1 MRTLLLSIAF
11 LLSQIINAQ
20 TIENPSFKARTGSI
34 RNITR
39 IERTPE
45 ATKLYIH
52 AIFRPHWWIKE
63 EGDSYLV
70 DVATQAKYKFL
81 KAEGIEVNKEVY
93 MPASGEKDYILYFE
107 PLPKETKSIHLLNA
121 SPNSES
127 NTYDI
132 SLVNTPKKKATPL
145 ETIKGNW
152 YKADITNQWEYGIY
166 DSISIV
172 QNRIFINKSIR
183 KKGKSIEICIKDKQQ
198 GFEKTLMLT
207 PQKDGNC
214 LIKVNEENEYLYTR
228 QKSNQ
233 KAITAEPDFKDFFR
247 QDTAFFQG
255 YIEGYDPRL
264 GFETGLVYL
273 DNILTRE
280 DLPTVVTIHPDGTFE
295 AKLPLNYPIEKYLSI
310 NNLYIPFYIEPGQTL
325 TMYLNWEAVL
335 AFNRARNYNL
345 PIENI
350 EYMGPSAYL
359 SYMYKD
365 LRRLI
370 NYPYDKI
377 SKAQKKLTPNEF
389 KEMVKP
395 DFSKWDQIGDSLTQI
410 YDASEKAVHLLKNKI
425 NIQKGN
431 TLFNYLMSRNYYAQ
445 QDTANQALKVKED
458 NSYYE
463 FLKHMPLNDEVVI
476 TDSEA
481 SVFINRLE
489 YMNPFFN
496 RNNSTSQ
503 TDSITIKYPTKNLLT
518 FLKEKGVKLNSD
530 QEKLRIRQEKLV
542 GKTFKQSRKDM
553 QKDLQIIL
561 NLYQTEKELIKEHE
575 KLYIR
580 MEKEGTQEPSKEELD
595 KQNWSINKRFITFR
609 DSILNLLSGQS
620 NPFLYQAVMVR
631 SLNYELKSYKTREW
645 AKRHIDTLTQRL
657 TYPFLVVEAQ
667 RMLNKAH
674 PDNASASYKLPEGKA
689 ADIFR
694 NIIKAYSGKVLFVDF
709 WSTGCG
715 PCRGGIE
722 ATANLREKY
731 KNHPEF
737 QFIYITSQKESPQ
750 QYYDEYVGKHLKGEA
765 SYWIHET
772 EFHYLRELFKF
783 NAIPHYELVEK
794 DGSIATQCPGSWKL
808 EEYLKKRFENNGSA
822 GSAK

>member
-1 MRTLLLSIAF
+1 MRTILLCITF
-11 LLSQIINAQ
+11 LLSGIINAQ

-107 PLPKETKSIHLLNA
+107 PLPKETQRIHLLNT
-121 SPNSES
+121 SPNSET

-132 SLVNTPKKKATPL
+132 SLVKAKKKKATPL

-152 YKADITNQWEYGIY
+152 YKADVTNQWEYGIY
-166 DSISIV
+166 DSISII
-172 QNRIFINKSIR
+172 QNRIFTNKSIR
-183 KKGKSIEICIKDKQQ
+183 KKGKSIEICVKDKQQ
-198 GFEKTLMLT
+198 GFESTLLLT

-214 LIKVNEENEYLYTR
+214 LIKTNGVNEYLYTK
-228 QKSNQ
+228 QKSKH
-233 KAITAEPDFKDFFR
+233 KAIAADPDFKDFFR

-280 DLPTVVTIHPDGTFE
+280 DFPTVVTIHPDGTFE
-295 AKLPLNYPIEKYLSI
+295 AKLPLNYPIQKALSI
-310 NNLYIPFYIEPGQTL
+310 NNLHIPFYIEPGETL
-325 TMYLNWEAVL
+325 TMYLNWEAML

-359 SYMYKD
+359 SYLYKD
-365 LRRLI
+365 LRSLI
-370 NYPYDKI
+370 SYPYNKL
-377 SKAQKKLTPNEF
+377 SKAQKQLTPNEF

-410 YDASEKAVHLLKNKI
+410 YGVSDKAVHLLKNKI
-425 NIQKGN
+425 NIKKGY
-431 TLFNYLMSRNYYAQ
+431 TLFVYLMSRDYYAR

-458 NSYYE
+458 KSYYE
-463 FLKHMPLNDEVVI
+463 FLKYMPLNDEVVI
-476 TDSEA
+476 ANEDA
-481 SVFINRLE
+481 SSFINRFE

-496 RNNSTSQ
+496 GNNSNLQ
-503 TDSITIKYPTKNLLT
+503 ADSITVKYPTKILLT
-518 FLKEKGVKLNSD
+518 FLKEKGIKLNSD
-530 QEKLRIRQEKLV
+530 QEKLRIRQEKFA
-542 GKTFKQSRKDM
+542 GKTFKQATKDT
-553 QKDLQIIL
+553 QNDLQIIL

-580 MEKEGTQEPSKEELD
+580 MGEKDTSELSKEELD
-595 KQNWSINKRFITFR
+595 KRNWSFKKRFITFG

-620 NPFLYQAVMVR
+620 NPFLYQAALVR
-631 SLNYELKSYKTREW
+631 RLNDDLKNYKTREW
-645 AKRHIDTLTQRL
+645 AERHTDTLAQRL

-667 RMLNKAH
+667 RMLNKTH
-674 PDNASASYKLPEGKA
+674 PYNTATSYKLPEGKA
-689 ADIFR
+689 TDIFR
-694 NIIKAYSGKVLFVDF
+694 NIIKAHSGKVLFVDF

-715 PCRGGIE
+715 PCRAGIE
-722 ATANLREKY
+722 ATAKLREKY

-737 QFIYITSQKESPQ
+737 QFIYITSQKESPKES
-750 QYYDEYVGKHLKGEA
+750 YDEYVGKHLKGEA
-765 SYWIHET
+765 SYWINET

-783 NAIPHYELVEK
+783 NGIPHYELVEK
-794 DGSIATQCPGSWKL
+794 DGNIANKCPRSWDL
-808 EEYLKKRFENNGSA
+808 QEYLKKRFENNGSA
-822 GSAK
+822 K